1 MRMVIVMLTVVL
13 MGSIALAQT
22 PFKRRAQ
29 TAPSSQV
36 RPEIDLEVEPSVS
49 PTEELDVN
57 EFQLKR
63 KELEHQVVKLEFD
76 RVIDLKQSGN
86 GYTAR
91 VTFESGR
98 ITEGLTLM
106 IPEEG
111 LDMFKDMAER
121 APRSPLRKKVY
132 VEVLSGNVSRAVG
145 VRYSKSKA
153 EGERY
158 SW

>member
-1 MRMVIVMLTVVL
+1 MLL
-13 MGSIALAQT
+13 LAVTLIGYTASAQS
-22 PFKRRAQ
+22 PFKRRMQ
-29 TAPSSQV
+29 TAPAAQKK
-36 RPEIDLEVEPSVS
+36 PKIDFEAEPAVAPS
-49 PTEELDVN
+49 EELDVN

-63 KELEHQVVKLEFD
+63 NDLTGKVVELEFD

-98 ITEGLTLM
+98 ITEGVILL

-111 LDMFKDMAER
+111 LELFEEMADR
-121 APRSPLRKKVY
+121 VPRSPLRKKVY
-132 VEVLSGNVSRAVG
+132 AEVLGGSISRAVG
-145 VRYSKSKA
+145 TRYSKSKP

-158 SW
+158 TW